1 MSRPRRLPRDF
12 SRNAGY
18 PLYAIDL
25 ARDRGWVLHFEPD
38 DYRRASFLD
47 QRALHH
53 REISGWELSRAEVE
67 DALQTTVAAP
77 RGWLFHIGHCG
88 STLVSRLLDL
98 IPGTL
103 GLREP
108 LPLLTLAHGRDTPGF
123 TPWLPIVTGLLGRG
137 FADTTATLVKPT
149 SLVTTLADRLLPGS
163 GPACLLW
170 VDLHTW
176 LASMLRED
184 ALKDGVLDSEPLRLR
199 GFEQGPLAASGD
211 AQRLARAWVIEQI
224 RWHRLGQDTAL
235 PTRCDLDFADVL
247 ADPAGVTARLA
258 SHYGLTAPADWERRI
273 ADSGLLQRYAKDDAQ
288 AFDADVRQRELTAAA
303 ARHADAL
310 ADGLRWAEA
319 ALRAHGM
326 DAWLARLRPRV

>member
-18 PLYAIDL
+18 PLYAIDPV
-25 ARDRGWVLHFEPD
+25 RDRGWVLHFEPG

-67 DALQTTVAAP
+67 DALEPASASPP
-77 RGWLFHIGHCG
+77 RWLFHIGHCG

-98 IPGTL
+98 VPGVL

-108 LPLLTLAHGRDTPGF
+108 LPLLTLAAGREDARCEAWF
-123 TPWLPIVTGLLGRG
+123 PIVSRLLARG

-149 SLVTTLADRLLPGS
+149 SLVTTLADRLLPGT

-184 ALKDGVLDSEPLRLR
+184 ALKETVLANETLRLHGVR
-199 GFEQGPLAASGD
+199 ALPDAIGD
-211 AQRLARAWVIEQI
+211 AERLSRAWLVEQV
-224 RWHRLGQDTAL
+224 RWLDLPHNVTNIAL
-235 PTRCDLDFADVL
+235 WDLDFADVL

-258 SHYGLTAPADWERRI
+258 GHFGLAAPPDLERRI
-273 ADSGLLQRYAKDDAQ
+273 AESGLLHRYAKDDNQ
-288 AFDADVRQRELTAAA
+288 AFDADTRNRELAAA
-303 ARHADAL
+303 ALRHADAV

-319 ALRAHGM
+319 ALRTEGLQH
-326 DAWLARLRPRV
+326 LLPRLRPKG